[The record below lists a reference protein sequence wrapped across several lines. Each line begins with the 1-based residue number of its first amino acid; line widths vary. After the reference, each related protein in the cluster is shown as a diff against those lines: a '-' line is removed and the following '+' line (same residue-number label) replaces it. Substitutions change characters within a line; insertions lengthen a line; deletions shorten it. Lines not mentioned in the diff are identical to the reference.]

1 MILCY
6 RKLLLIVILS
16 FVAAPAL
23 FAQNDLKLWYNQP
36 ASNWNEALPIGNGR
50 LAAMVFGNP
59 STERIQLNEET
70 VWSGEPGNNVVEGL
84 YPAIS
89 DMRALVFQGKYK
101 EAQDLGLKA
110 IPRDAA
116 KDNNYGMKYQPVG
129 NLSLRFPGH
138 EHVEAYYR
146 DLDIEN
152 AIASVSY
159 RIGGVTF
166 RREALASFHDDVIV
180 VRLTADKSQR
190 ITFDAAMNS
199 PHKSW
204 GAGQSGQMIT
214 GRGVSGS
221 AANKTGR
228 VKFSTLVQ
236 VTSEGGRTTYVND
249 TLKVVG
255 ANSATLYI
263 SMGTNFLNY
272 KNLSADADA
281 RALSALKKACRKD
294 YKELRADH
302 IKGYRKYFDR
312 MSFQLATAGPVNK
325 PTDQRISEFAA
336 GNDLGLVNLYFQFG
350 RYLLISSST
359 PGSQPANLQGKWND
373 KINPPWD
380 SKYTININTEMNYWP
395 AEVTNLTEMHQP
407 LFSMIKDLSETGKE
421 SARKM
426 YHARGWMA
434 HHNTDL
440 WRITGPVDGAF
451 FGMWPMGG
459 AWLSQHLWQHFLYT
473 GDKAFLQTYYPVL
486 KGAALF
492 YKDVLQEESVHKWLV
507 VAPSMSPENTHQPD
521 VSMTAGTTMDNQLVF
536 DVLSNAIRATRFL
549 KADTKWADSLEAIR
563 SRIPPM
569 QIGQHGQLQE
579 WLQDLDSPE
588 DKHRHISHL
597 YGLYPSNQIS
607 PFSNPELFAAARTS
621 LIFRGDKSTG
631 WSMGWKVN
639 WWARLLDGNR
649 AFKLIKDQLS
659 PAPVA
664 NSGQDGGTYP
674 NLFDAH
680 PPFQIDGNFGCTA
693 GIAEM
698 LLQSHDGAV
707 HLLPALPDAWKS
719 GTVKG
724 LVARGGFVVDLEWR
738 DSKITKLV
746 VKSTVGGNCR
756 LRLANG
762 LTSGAGASLRTASGE
777 NPNPLYQLAT
787 IKQPLVSGK
796 AALSPLPVDEGI
808 LYDLDTKAGGTYVL
822 VAR

>member
-6 RKLLLIVILS
+6 RRLLLIVILT
-16 FVAAPAL
+16 FIWAPAL
-23 FAQNDLKLWYNQP
+23 FAQNDLKLWYDKP

-59 STERIQLNEET
+59 WKELIQLNEET
-70 VWSGEPGNNVVEGL
+70 VWSGEPGNNVVDGL

-89 DMRALVFQGKYK
+89 EMRALVFQGKYK
-101 EAQDLGLKA
+101 EAQDLGLRKM
-110 IPRDAA
+110 PRNAD

-138 EHVEAYYR
+138 ELVESYYR

-152 AIASVSY
+152 AVTSVSY
-159 RIGGVTF
+159 RLGGVAF
-166 RREALASFHDDVIV
+166 RREVLASFHDNVIV
-180 VRLTADKSQR
+180 VRLTADKKNR
-190 ITFDAAMNS
+190 INFEAAMNS

-204 GAGQSGQMIT
+204 IAGRSGEMISLK
-214 GRGVSGS
+214 GVSGS

-228 VKFSTLVQ
+228 VEFSTLVQ
-236 VTSEGGRTTYVND
+236 VTSEGGHRTWTKD
-249 TLKVVG
+249 TLKVTG
-255 ANSATLYI
+255 ANAATLYI
-263 SMGTNFLNY
+263 SIGTNFVNY
-272 KNLSADADA
+272 KDLSANPDA
-281 RALSALKKACRKD
+281 RALSALKKAGTRD
-294 YKELRADH
+294 YKNLKADH

-312 MSFQLATAGPVNK
+312 VSFHLATAGAVNK
-325 PTDQRISEFAA
+325 PTDQRIKEFAA

-373 KINPPWD
+373 KISPPWD

-407 LFSMIKDLSETGKE
+407 LFSMIKELSETGKE

-473 GDKAFLQTYYPVL
+473 GDKAFLQDYYPVL

-492 YKDVLQEESVHKWLV
+492 YKDVLQEEPMHKWLV

-536 DVLSNAIRATRFL
+536 DVLSNAIRAARFL
-549 KADTKWADSLEAIR
+549 KADAKLADSLEVIR

-579 WLQDLDSPE
+579 WLQDWDSPD

-621 LIFRGDKSTG
+621 LIYRGDKSTG

-649 AFKLIKDQLS
+649 AYKLIKDQLS

-664 NSGQDGGTYP
+664 NFGLDGGTYP

-698 LLQSHDGAV
+698 LMQSHDGTV

-719 GTVKG
+719 GKVRG
-724 LVARGGFVVDLEWR
+724 LVARGGFVVDLEWE
-738 DSKITKLV
+738 DSKITTLV
-746 VKSTVGGNCR
+746 IKSTVGGNCR
-756 LRLANG
+756 LRVSSA
-762 LTSGAGASLRTASGE
+762 LTSKPGMSLRPASGE
-777 NPNPLYQLAT
+777 NPNPLYQTAT
-787 IKQPLVSGK
+787 IKQPLVSAK
-796 AALSPLPVDEGI
+796 AVLKPGAVDEGI
-808 LYDLDTKAGGTYVL
+808 LYDFDAEAGKTYVL
-822 VAR
+822 VAK